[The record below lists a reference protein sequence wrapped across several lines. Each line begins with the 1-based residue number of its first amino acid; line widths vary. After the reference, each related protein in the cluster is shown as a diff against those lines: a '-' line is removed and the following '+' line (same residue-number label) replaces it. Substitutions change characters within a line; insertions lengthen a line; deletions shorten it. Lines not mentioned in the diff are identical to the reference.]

1 MYFYEVLVSSQQFHG
16 KEPLTYQSNLELP
29 AGSIVV
35 VALRSTAVVGV
46 VLKTVPLPTF
56 KTKDIEKVITKALVP
71 SQTLLLLEWL
81 SLYYPAPLGILA
93 QILLPSSLLRKRDLA
108 EATLPVAVSK
118 PIALPKLIAEQV
130 SAVKTM
136 TTSPVQSYLLHG
148 DTGSGKTRVYLE
160 MALKSLSEGRSV
172 LLLTPEIGLTPQ
184 LEARVREALAY
195 PVIVVHSQ
203 LTPAER
209 RNVWLQVLQAEGPI
223 VVIGPRSALFTPIKN
238 LGLIVVDES
247 HDQAYKQES
256 APYYHALRVAAQLAY
271 IHKAKLILGS
281 ATPTIAEYALAQ
293 AKGMPIIRLVEK
305 PAGTETDK
313 RIELVDLKNRE
324 KFGSHPHLSSLLL
337 AEIQKALTAKQQVLI
352 LLNRRGTARLVLCQ
366 TCGWQALCPNCDLP
380 LTYHADKHRLQCHT
394 CGHIGQVPSSC
405 PVCHGTE
412 LIFKGI
418 GTKSLTDEL
427 HKAFPDARI
436 QRFDTDNLKS
446 ERLEQHFPAIAKG
459 EVDILVGTQMLAKG
473 LDLPNLTVVGVV
485 VADTNLYF
493 PDYTAEEQTYQLLT
507 QVIGRVGRGH
517 KAGTVVVQSYSPES
531 TAIQAAIKQNWDEF
545 YQQQIDER
553 KAYGFPP
560 FYHTLKLSC
569 VRSTASS
576 AQATAQKLVDI
587 LRQAGLRIEIVGP
600 TPSFYEKVGGKYRWQ
615 LVIKAKQRGELLKVL
630 PLLPA
635 NWTHNLDP
643 LNLL

>member
-16 KEPLTYQSNLELP
+16 KEPLTYQSEQELP
-29 AGSIVV
+29 VGNIVV
-35 VALRSTAVVGV
+35 VSLRNTPVVGV
-46 VLKTVPLPTF
+46 VLRSVPMPTF
-56 KTKDIEKVITKALVP
+56 KTKSVDKVVAKTLVP
-71 SQTLLLLEWL
+71 KTTLELLEWL
-81 SLYYPAPLGILA
+81 RTYYPAPLGILA
-93 QILLPSSLLRKRDLA
+93 QILLPSSLLRKRELA
-108 EATLPVAVSK
+108 EATPPVAVAK
-118 PIALPKLIAEQV
+118 PITLPKLIPEQLA
-130 SAVKTM
+130 AVKTM

-160 MALKSLSEGRSV
+160 MALKSLAQGRSV

-184 LEARVREALAY
+184 LESRVREALAY

-238 LGLIVVDES
+238 LGLIVVDEA

-256 APYYHALRVAAQLAY
+256 APYYQALRVAAQLAH

-281 ATPTIAEYALAQ
+281 ATPTIAEYALAE
-293 AKGMPIIRLVEK
+293 AKEMPIIRLVEK

-313 RIELVDLKNRE
+313 KISLVDLKDRDQFN
-324 KFGSHPHLSSLLL
+324 SHPHLSNMLL
-337 AEIQKALTAKQQVLI
+337 AEIQKALSSKSQVLI

-394 CGHIGQVPSSC
+394 CGHIESVPSSC

-412 LIFKGI
+412 LLFKGI

-427 HKAFPDARI
+427 HKAFPEARI

-446 ERLEQHFPAIAKG
+446 ERLEQHFSAIANG
-459 EVDILVGTQMLAKG
+459 SVDILVGTQMLAKG

-517 KAGTVVVQSYSPES
+517 KAGTVVVQSYSPDS
-531 TAIQAAIKQNWDEF
+531 VAVQAAIKQDWHEF
-545 YQQQIDER
+545 YRQQIAER
-553 KAYGFPP
+553 KKYGFPP

-569 VRSTASS
+569 IRSTAAS
-576 AQATAQKLVDI
+576 AQATAQKLVDS
-587 LRQAGLRIEIVGP
+587 LWQAGLRIEIVGP

-615 LVIKAKQRGELLKVL
+615 LIIKAKQRGELLKVL

-635 NWTHNLDP
+635 NWTHDLDP